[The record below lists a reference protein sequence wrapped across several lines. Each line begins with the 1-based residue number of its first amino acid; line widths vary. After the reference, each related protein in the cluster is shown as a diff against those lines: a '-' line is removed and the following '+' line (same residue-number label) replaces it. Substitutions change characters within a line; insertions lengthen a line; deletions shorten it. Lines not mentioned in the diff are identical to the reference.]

1 MSTLKQSD
9 EYWYD
14 EPSVLWRDDRITEFL
29 PTKEM
34 HIKEKLNS
42 IIRLSIYVGIILALY
57 KNNLKLLS
65 IPVFTMFFTVFI
77 VLNSSELKKQEKKD
91 TEMFE
96 NMTQKPTKN
105 NPFMNVLISDYT
117 QNPDRPPADYTN
129 PEVEEA
135 FEYNL
140 YKDTDDLFNKN
151 NSQRMFVSN
160 PSTTIPNNQKD
171 LANWLYNTGPSC
183 KEKGIFCYKN
193 IHETPMH
200 KRFIF
205 PNPEENPVISNKIKV
220 RKDDYNLKDQI
231 TQ

>member
-1 MSTLKQSD
+1 MNTQIK
-9 EYWYD
+9 YWYD
-14 EPSVLWRDDRITEFL
+14 DPSILWKQEQLTEFL

-42 IIRLSIYVGIILALY
+42 LVRLSIYIGVVLALY
-57 KNNLKLLS
+57 YNNIKPIS
-65 IPVFTMFFTVFI
+65 IPLFAMFILTFI
-77 VLNSSELKKQEKKD
+77 VKNSKALENQEK
-91 TEMFE
+91 ERQEAFA

-117 QNPDRPPADYTN
+117 ENPDRPPADYSN
-129 PEVEEA
+129 PSIQEN

-151 NSQRMFVSN
+151 NSQRMFYSN
-160 PSTTIPNNQKD
+160 PSTTIPNNQTD

-205 PNPEENPVISNKIKV
+205 PNPEQNPVNSNKIKIK
-220 RKDDYNLKDQI
+220 REDYALKDQI